1 MHGIDNSLRNKTL
14 GSEILGRNS
23 RDFWLYG
30 IDTAS
35 VLHELRVMRRNV
47 TITLDEATARWARV
61 EAARQDTSL
70 SDFLAS
76 LLRERMTQEQE
87 YARAMEAYLA
97 VTPKKL
103 KRSGSYPK
111 RGSVHD
117 RGLLR

>member
-1 MHGIDNSLRNKTL
+1 
-14 GSEILGRNS
+14 
-23 RDFWLYG
+23 
-30 IDTAS
+30 
-35 VLHELRVMRRNV
+35 MRRNV

-61 EAARQDTSL
+61 EAAKQDTSL

-87 YARAMEAYLA
+87 YARAMQAYLA